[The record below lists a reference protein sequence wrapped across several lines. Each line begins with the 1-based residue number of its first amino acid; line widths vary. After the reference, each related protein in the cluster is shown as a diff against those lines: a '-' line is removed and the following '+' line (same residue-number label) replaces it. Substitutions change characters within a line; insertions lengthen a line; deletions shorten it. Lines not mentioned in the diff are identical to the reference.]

1 MHKFLIAAL
10 SAVAIFCF
18 FLAEIS
24 RPVGETAPIATAAQP
39 GAGLGA
45 QSARPGDPD
54 PSTPLRMPATAAP
67 GSETLAPSGGH
78 AGPPTTTERK
88 VAVAADPDERIAAL
102 WRLAD
107 HNMARLYAVLWQTL
121 ELEEL
126 EDADFHEF
134 VLATL
139 EELGD
144 RAPGEILAALV
155 QTAPTPALRI
165 NALQLLAEASQ
176 ELSLGS
182 FNQALD
188 DPDPAIRRSALAFFN
203 ELSADALLDAVADA
217 AQDRDRA
224 VRLVAFSTL
233 EEMYKF
239 TPVWDVAN
247 LLVHDPDPQIRM
259 RALELLT
266 YGGRQAA
273 TDQLVLALGDP
284 NPRVSELAGALLS
297 EFEQAPS

>member
-45 QSARPGDPD
+45 QLARPGDPD
-54 PSTPLRMPATAAP
+54 PSTPLRMPATAVP
-67 GSETLAPSGGH
+67 GSETSDSSGGY
-78 AGPPTTTERK
+78 AGPPPTNRK
-88 VAVAADPDERIAAL
+88 VAVAADPDERIATL
-102 WRLAD
+102 RRLAD
-107 HNMARLYAVLWQTL
+107 HNMEQLYSVLWQTL

-165 NALQLLAEASQ
+165 NALRLLAEASQ

-188 DPDPAIRRSALAFFN
+188 DPDPAIRRSALAFFS
-203 ELSADALLDAVADA
+203 ELSANALLDAVADA

>member
-10 SAVAIFCF
+10 SAVAIVCF

-45 QSARPGDPD
+45 QSVRPGDPD
-54 PSTPLRMPATAAP
+54 PSTPLRMPATAVTGGAA
-67 GSETLAPSGGH
+67 SVPSGRQV
-78 AGPPTTTERK
+78 GPQPTLRK
-88 VAVAADPDERIAAL
+88 VAVAADPDERIAML
-102 WRLAD
+102 RRLAD
-107 HNMARLYAVLWQTL
+107 HNMEQIYSVLWQTL
-121 ELEEL
+121 ELDEL

-144 RAPGEILAALV
+144 LAPGEILAALV
-155 QTAPTPALRI
+155 QNAPTPALRM
-165 NALQLLAEASQ
+165 NALRLLAEASQ
-176 ELSLGS
+176 ELSLDS

-188 DPDPAIRRSALAFFN
+188 DPDPAIRRSALAFFA
-203 ELSADALLDAVADA
+203 ELNANALLDAVADA
-217 AQDRDRA
+217 VQDRDRA

>member
-10 SAVAIFCF
+10 SAVAIFYF
-18 FLAEIS
+18 FLAG
-24 RPVGETAPIATAAQP
+24 VGEPGDETAPNVASPELAAGS
-39 GAGLGA
+39 GAKPVE
-45 QSARPGDPD
+45 PGDPN
-54 PSTPLRMPATAAP
+54 PSTPLRSPAMATP
-67 GSETLAPSGGH
+67 SSETLPPSDGH
-78 AGPPTTTERK
+78 VDPPTTAERE
-88 VAVAADPDERIAAL
+88 VAVAADPDERIAVL
-102 WRLAD
+102 LRLAD
-107 HNMARLYAVLWQTL
+107 RNMAQLYAVLWQTL
-121 ELEEL
+121 ELEVL
-126 EDADFHEF
+126 EDADFREF

-144 RAPGEILAALV
+144 HAPGEILAALV
-155 QTAPTPALRI
+155 QTAPTPALRM
-165 NALQLLAEASQ
+165 NALRLLAEASQ

-217 AQDRDRA
+217 VQDRDLA

-239 TPVWDVAN
+239 TPVWDVAK

>member
-24 RPVGETAPIATAAQP
+24 GPVGETAPIATAPQP

-45 QSARPGDPD
+45 QSARPGDSV
-54 PSTPLRMPATAAP
+54 PSTPLRMPATAVP
-67 GSETLAPSGGH
+67 GSAASVPSGVH
-78 AGPPTTTERK
+78 AGPPPTERK
-88 VAVAADPDERIAAL
+88 VAVAADPDERIATL
-102 WRLAD
+102 RRLSD
-107 HNMARLYAVLWQTL
+107 HNIEQLYSVLWQTL

-155 QTAPTPALRI
+155 QTAPTPALRM
-165 NALQLLAEASQ
+165 NALRLLAEASQ

-182 FNQALD
+182 FKQALD
-188 DPDPAIRRSALAFFN
+188 DPDPAIRRSALAFFAD
-203 ELSADALLDAVADA
+203 LSANALLDAVADA
-217 AQDRDRA
+217 VQDRDRA

-273 TDQLVLALGDP
+273 TDQLVLALDDP

>member
-1 MHKFLIAAL
+1 MLKFLIAAL

-39 GAGLGA
+39 GAWLGA
-45 QSARPGDPD
+45 QLARPGDPD
-54 PSTPLRMPATAAP
+54 PSTPLRMPATAVP
-67 GSETLAPSGGH
+67 GSETSDSSGGY
-78 AGPPTTTERK
+78 ASPPPTERK
-88 VAVAADPDERIAAL
+88 VAEAADPDERIATL
-102 WRLAD
+102 RRLAD
-107 HNMARLYAVLWQTL
+107 HNMEQLYSVLWQTL

-165 NALQLLAEASQ
+165 NALRLLAEASQ

-188 DPDPAIRRSALAFFN
+188 DPDPAIRRSALAFFAD
-203 ELSADALLDAVADA
+203 LSANALLDAVADA
-217 AQDRDRA
+217 VQDRDRA